1 MLNHID
7 KIRHIPTVIVQGRYD
22 MCTPVQAAYD
32 LHRAF
37 PEAKLQIV

>member
-1 MLNHID
+1 
-7 KIRHIPTVIVQGRYD
+7 

-37 PEAKLQIV
+37 PEAKLQIVCAGRVHRPANNGG